1 MTRKHWVAT
10 NLVNQAKEEDSATSS
25 RMLEVANHI
34 RKCGSTT
41 IWDVAMRGYNNRLKN
56 GINSKKP
63 EVEEY
68 VEWRGKDDD
77 LEGNLSSLG
86 FARCKRIQCPVCCYT
101 RTLLRRNL
109 ALKWA
114 SEKDWTGYY
123 AVMVTFTVS
132 HKLSDSEESER
143 FSKVLER
150 LNLSMKRFASWFG
163 GLSNQISRGYKSP
176 DPDSLGYLSSLEFTF
191 GKNGLHPHFHTL
203 FFTRSESDVENLREF
218 FKKDRVRVWKD
229 SGQKLL
235 RMPKHNES
243 ESFKIFCTPME
254 GAAKDKVI
262 SYISKGLFEAMS
274 SVTKVEQKTETSK
287 SIFQLSGHELKYFCT
302 FFEST
307 RGKRFYRAGGVCKS
321 IMGVNEALEE
331 KKEEDKARSS
341 EDLIFKLAQKD
352 KIPEGWVTEFLQT
365 YKRDFDKS
373 LPHLSV
379 RAIKKKLSEMWD
391 DFQKEKSTE
400 WRVTHGVG
408 F

>member
-1 MTRKHWVAT
+1 
-10 NLVNQAKEEDSATSS
+10 
-25 RMLEVANHI
+25 
-34 RKCGSTT
+34 
-41 IWDVAMRGYNNRLKN
+41 
-56 GINSKKP
+56 
-63 EVEEY
+63 
-68 VEWRGKDDD
+68 
-77 LEGNLSSLG
+77 
-86 FARCKRIQCPVCCYT
+86 
-101 RTLLRRNL
+101 
-109 ALKWA
+109 
-114 SEKDWTGYY
+114 
-123 AVMVTFTVS
+123 MVTFTVS
-132 HKLSDSEESER
+132 HKLSDSEESES

-176 DPDSLGYLSSLEFTF
+176 DPESLGYLSSLEFTF

-235 RMPKHNES
+235 RMPNHNES

-274 SVTKVEQKTETSK
+274 SVTKVEQKAETSK

-331 KKEEDKARSS
+331 KKEEDKVRSS

-352 KIPEGWVTEFLQT
+352 KIPEGLVTEFLRT
-365 YKRDFDKS
+365 YKSDFDKS

-391 DFQKEKSTE
+391 DLQKEKSTE